1 MGRACKVMGVGG
13 VGERVGKRPREG
25 GQQHKGSCAPSGP
38 GDSHKGLSQ
47 SLCRTGLQGDSE
59 AALQAVTQ
67 HTGAELGRPSA
78 LELPPEAGGPLPGRL
93 GQSAPRNA
101 PSFTKPPPPPVRLC
115 PQPATHAAG
124 MPGAPT

>member
-1 MGRACKVMGVGG
+1 MLFRSEG
-13 VGERVGKRPREG
+13 VGKRPREG